1 MAITQQD
8 VERIA
13 RLARLELSLAEKERY
28 EKDLNVILTYM
39 EQIHDV
45 DTSHVEIIDRVIEL
59 PPHLREDVV
68 TPSLPVEEALANA
81 PAREGNFFKVPK
93 VIG

>member
-1 MAITQQD
+1 MSITQKD

-13 RLARLELSLAEKERY
+13 RLARLELSPAEKERY
-28 EKDLNVILTYM
+28 EKDLNTILSYM

-68 TPSLPVEEALANA
+68 TPSLPVEAALANA